1 MDIKINFRL
10 TKGRHIFGILWRL
23 PQNLASKYC
32 LSKVTEHCQSPLVS
46 IWIQK
51 ESGSNPVLQGLPWIP
66 YQMLVHDSQQSL
78 FCNHMASFLK
88 QYRNRAIIC
97 LWNCCPKPNVD
108 LTFKLTLDRFCS
120 RKISRKKGI
129 LLTLFRGLMNWRR
142 IYGIVHTA
150 GHPFIQKYATSTPES
165 QASF

>member
-1 MDIKINFRL
+1 MTDCGTNYIYMHIKVNVRL
-10 TKGRHIFGILWRL
+10 TKGRHIFGILSLL

-88 QYRNRAIIC
+88 QYRNRAIIY
-97 LWNCCPKPNVD
+97 LRNCCPKTNID
-108 LTFKLTLDRFCS
+108 FTFKLTLDRFCS
-120 RKISRKKGI
+120 RKNTRKKGI
-129 LLTLFRGLMNWRR
+129 LINIRGLMN
-142 IYGIVHTA
+142 
-150 GHPFIQKYATSTPES
+150 
-165 QASF
+165 